1 MSRSSSRRNSQAIS
15 SLLNYANSDDTYNV
29 KAIIY
34 ENHNHNLLILKTQK
48 LYTLIHL
55 SCYNNNEQLSELYFQ
70 YIQAQ
75 IDKNIHTKEEVEQW
89 VNQQNDEGFTALHLA
104 SYRGSLKTIKLL
116 EQYGADYRIKNYNE
130 LTVLHTASQGDCPL
144 TIYYYLQ
151 KGIAVN
157 VVDNKGSSP
166 LHWAAYSGA
175 YNAVNF
181 LISWNANLNL
191 QDTDTSVTP
200 LHLATMQANSR
211 IVRKLLM
218 KGADRS
224 LKDSSGKTPLDL
236 AIESDFKTVATM
248 IRDKDDIL
256 IFCNVRQP
264 FRPMTQKRNSQI
276 AFLTMYMTCFILTIL
291 FTFPF
296 VTNTTWMWIF
306 FALTSIT
313 VIFFFVSC
321 AKDAGVVQ
329 TDHKLNMLQIL
340 ERYDCSNICADCKL
354 VRPKRSKHCD
364 VCQKC
369 VMVYDHHC
377 PWINNC
383 VGAKNHFVFYF
394 FILSLFF
401 EFILQ
406 LFMQSSHYN
415 SYTVQRWFSNTED
428 WILIGKKFTFYYV
441 IIYCCLFIIP
451 LGILIYIQ
459 SINLLTGQTTF
470 ERHSLGAP
478 ETKNE
483 KLNEKSAINQSEDQS
498 MESTEQGQGGT
509 QQQQQNNVQQ
519 QKMEQSHLSLG
530 NCFEMCFINKKNK
543 EYSSELSTEFI
554 EL

>member
-1 MSRSSSRRNSQAIS
+1 MSRSSSRRNSQAIG
-15 SLLNYANSDDTYNV
+15 SLINYANSDDTYNV
-29 KAIIY
+29 KAILY

-48 LYTLIHL
+48 LYT
-55 SCYNNNEQLSELYFQ
+55 S
-70 YIQAQ
+70 Q
-75 IDKNIHTKEEVEQW
+75 IDKNIHTKQEVEQW

-104 SYRGSLKTIKLL
+104 AYRGSLKTIKLL
-116 EQYGADYRIKNYNE
+116 EQYGADYTIKNYNE

-151 KGIAVN
+151 KGIPIN

-166 LHWAAYSGA
+166 LHWAAYSGS

-218 KGADRS
+218 KGANRS
-224 LKDSSGKTPLDL
+224 IKDSSGKTPLDL
-236 AIESDFKTVATM
+236 AIESDFKTVEIM
-248 IRDKDDIL
+248 IRDKNDIL

-264 FRPMTQKRNSQI
+264 FRPVVQQRNSQI
-276 AFLTMYMTCFILTIL
+276 AFITMYMTCFICTIL

-296 VTNTTWMWIF
+296 VSNTIWMWIF
-306 FALTSIT
+306 FTLTSIT
-313 VIFFFVSC
+313 VIFFFISC
-321 AKDAGVVQ
+321 AKDAGIVN
-329 TDHKLNMLQIL
+329 TDHKLSMLQIL

-354 VRPKRSKHCD
+354 VRPRRSKHCD

-383 VGAKNHFVFYF
+383 VGAKQLIYQIRNHFVFYF
-394 FILSLFF
+394 FIISLFF

-406 LFMQSSHYN
+406 FFMQFSHYN
-415 SYTVQRWFSNTED
+415 SNIVQRWFTNTED
-428 WILIGKKFTFYYV
+428 WLLIGKK
-441 IIYCCLFIIP
+441 
-451 LGILIYIQ
+451 ILIYIQ
-459 SINLLTGQTTF
+459 TINLLTGQTTF
-470 ERHSLGAP
+470 ERHSLSAP
-478 ETKNE
+478 GSKDD
-483 KLNEKSAINQSEDQS
+483 KSNEKSAINRSEEQS

-509 QQQQQNNVQQ
+509 QQSNYDQK
-519 QKMEQSHLSLG
+519 QKMEQSHFSLG
-530 NCFEMCFINKKNK
+530 NCFEMCFINKKKK
-543 EYSSELSTEFI
+543 EYSSELATEFI

>member
-1 MSRSSSRRNSQAIS
+1 MSRSSSRRNSQAIG
-15 SLLNYANSDDTYNV
+15 SLINYANSDDTYNV
-29 KAIIY
+29 KAILY

-75 IDKNIHTKEEVEQW
+75 IDKNIHTKQEVEQW

-104 SYRGSLKTIKLL
+104 AYRGSLKTIKLL
-116 EQYGADYRIKNYNE
+116 EQYGADYRIKNDNK

-144 TIYYYLQ
+144 TVCYYLQ
-151 KGIAVN
+151 KGIDIN
-157 VVDNKGSSP
+157 IVDNKGSSP

-181 LISWNANLNL
+181 LISLNANVDL
-191 QDTDTSVTP
+191 QDTDTLVTP

-224 LKDSSGKTPLDL
+224 IKDSNGKTALDL
-236 AIESDFKTVATM
+236 AIESDFKTIETM
-248 IRDKDDIL
+248 IRDKNDIL
-256 IFCNVRQP
+256 IICNVRQP
-264 FRPMTQKRNSQI
+264 FRPVKQKRNSQI
-276 AFLTMYMTCFILTIL
+276 AFLSMYMTCFICTIV

-296 VTNTTWMWIF
+296 VTNTIWMWIF
-306 FALTSIT
+306 FTLTSIT
-313 VIFFFVSC
+313 VIFFFISC
-321 AKDAGVVQ
+321 AKDAGVV
-329 TDHKLNMLQIL
+329 KLDQKLDMLQIL

-354 VRPKRSKHCD
+354 VRPKRSKHCE
-364 VCQKC
+364 VCQQC

-394 FILSLFF
+394 FIISLFS

-406 LFMQSSHYN
+406 LFMQFSHYH
-415 SYTVQRWFSNTED
+415 SYTIQRWFTQTED
-428 WILIGKKFTFYYV
+428 WLLIGKKFTFYYV
-441 IIYCCLFIIP
+441 IIYCLLFIVP
-451 LGILIYIQ
+451 LGILIQIQ
-459 SINLLTGQTTF
+459 TINLLTGQTTF
-470 ERHSLGAP
+470 ERHSLGAQDA
-478 ETKNE
+478 KNE
-483 KLNEKSAINQSEDQS
+483 KSNEKSAINRTEDQS

-509 QQQQQNNVQQ
+509 QQSIHDQQL
-519 QKMEQSHLSLG
+519 KMEQSHLSLG
-530 NCFEMCFINKKNK
+530 NCFEMCFVNKKKK
-543 EYSSELSTEFI
+543 EYSSELATEFI

>member
-1 MSRSSSRRNSQAIS
+1 MSRSSSRRNSQAIG
-15 SLLNYANSDDTYNV
+15 SLINYANSDDTYNV
-29 KAIIY
+29 KAILY

-75 IDKNIHTKEEVEQW
+75 IDKNIHTKQEVEQW
-89 VNQQNDEGFTALHLA
+89 INQQNDEGFTALHLA
-104 SYRGSLKTIKLL
+104 AYRGSLKTIKLL
-116 EQYGADYRIKNYNE
+116 EQYGADYKIKNYNGKSQLPIKE

-151 KGIAVN
+151 KGIDIN
-157 VVDNKGSSP
+157 VIDNKGSSP
-166 LHWAAYSGA
+166 LHWAAYSGS

-224 LKDSSGKTPLDL
+224 IKDSNGKTPLDL
-236 AIESDFKTVATM
+236 AIENDFKTVEIM
-248 IRDKDDIL
+248 IRDKNDIL

-264 FRPMTQKRNSQI
+264 FRPVTQQRNSQI
-276 AFLTMYMTCFILTIL
+276 AFLSMYMTCFICTIL

-296 VTNTTWMWIF
+296 VISTIWMWTF
-306 FALTSIT
+306 FSLTSIT
-313 VIFFFVSC
+313 VIFFFISC
-321 AKDAGVVQ
+321 AKDAGVVR
-329 TDHKLNMLQIL
+329 TDNKLNMFQML

-364 VCQKC
+364 VCQQC

-394 FILSLFF
+394 FIISLFS

-406 LFMQSSHYN
+406 LFMQSSHYKSN
-415 SYTVQRWFSNTED
+415 TLQRWFINTTLSEE
-428 WILIGKKFTFYYV
+428 WLLIGKKVTFFYV
-441 IIYCCLFIIP
+441 IVYCLLFIVP

-459 SINLLTGQTTF
+459 TVNLLTGQTTF

-478 ETKNE
+478 GSKDE
-483 KLNEKSAINQSEDQS
+483 KSNEKSAINRSEDQS

-509 QQQQQNNVQQ
+509 QQSNNDQQL
-519 QKMEQSHLSLG
+519 KMEQSHISLG
-530 NCFEMCFINKKNK
+530 NCFEI
-543 EYSSELSTEFI
+543 I
-554 EL
+554 QQ